1 MALNIGNNE
10 AEQCHTYLIYTPN
23 HAICG
28 MALVKANKG
37 LYGVYIPDHTKLQ
50 RENRHKLKTQHCPR
64 TALPHSPQIP
74 RVFFLG
80 IRTQWIRSQPSGI
93 QYLGTP
99 DPASQ
104 ADSVGPTV
112 SNCHILNY
120 PLVIEQFAMGNYII

>member
-1 MALNIGNNE
+1 MPYIPHL
-10 AEQCHTYLIYTPN
+10 YTQS
-23 HAICG
+23 CDLWDG
-28 MALVKANKG
+28 TSESQQRG

-120 PLVIEQFAMGNYII
+120 PLVMEQFAMGNYII